1 MFGGVE
7 PSALVKKT
15 SSAAASATETDP
27 LASAS
32 RHADDHNDAT
42 GTAAAAGTEPA
53 SPLSHKVYY

>member
-1 MFGGVE
+1 MFGGVD

-15 SSAAASATETDP
+15 SAAEADT

-42 GTAAAAGTEPA
+42 VTAAAAVTEPA
-53 SPLSHKVYY
+53 SPLSHKVFY